1 MDPSA
6 GKSDAGDKAD
16 IGRPRIILRTL
27 PAFSFATPTY
37 SVNVQFSFHTT
48 FQDKLS
54 VMAQAAPGSPAA
66 SSRYTFGSSELVPA
80 PPPGRSTPSSVSS
93 IDFEKLH
100 GYVNQLLQQSTDTQK
115 DVEDLGRKVVEL
127 EGQLKSKVAG
137 LEQRINEM
145 DKKLDQVLVMLG
157 QPQLARASFS
167 TPDLHEHESR
177 RRGPGGGSVRVVFD
191 RLKSAFS
198 RVKSEAEGGLREL
211 EEQERQEQAA
221 SHSQQ
226 QVAGPSTQNVSR
238 AQQRDLLGQRIQPD
252 RR

>member
-1 MDPSA
+1 
-6 GKSDAGDKAD
+6 
-16 IGRPRIILRTL
+16 
-27 PAFSFATPTY
+27 
-37 SVNVQFSFHTT
+37 
-48 FQDKLS
+48 
-54 VMAQAAPGSPAA
+54 MAQAAPGSPAA

-80 PPPGRSTPSSVSS
+80 PAPRRSTPSSVSS
-93 IDFEKLH
+93 VDFEKLH
-100 GYVNQLLQQSTDTQK
+100 GYVNQLLEQSTNTQN
-115 DVEDLGRKVVEL
+115 DVAE
-127 EGQLKSKVAG
+127 LKSKVAK
-137 LEQRINEM
+137 LEKNFKKM
-145 DKKLDQVLVMLG
+145 DEKLDQVLAMLG

-211 EEQERQEQAA
+211 EEQERREQAA